1 LLLGLLWLPDEEKVK
16 GLESFYRPTR
26 VELSLDA
33 LRHNLQA
40 FRNALPEGC
49 KLLASVK
56 ANAYGHG
63 AVEVAREAERF
74 GVDYFGVAFLDEALQ
89 LRKAGIQTPIL
100 VLGFVAA
107 DALSVARDHNVTIS
121 LFREDV
127 LEAAAKLPAD
137 SSGRKLK
144 VHIKIDSGMGR
155 LGVIGKDAAVSF
167 IEKAL
172 QVPQLEVEGM
182 FTHYARADEAD
193 KDYTKLQY
201 DRFREVA
208 EYVEQQSWPIP
219 IIHAANSAAGIDT
232 PHFAGGML
240 RLGISMYGLMPS
252 DEVNQQRI
260 ELEPVMTLK
269 TEVVMAKTAPA
280 GWGISYGTRYVTEG
294 EERIGTLP
302 IGYADGFSR
311 MLSGKA
317 HALVRGVKVPV
328 LGTICMDQ
336 CMIALDPAVSQA
348 APLPVEQG
356 EEVVLIGRQ
365 GNAVIT
371 VGEVAQQLGTI
382 NYELICMLA
391 VRLPRVYVSGRQIM
405 AIYNPLLQT

>member
-1 LLLGLLWLPDEEKVK
+1 M
-16 GLESFYRPTR
+16 
-26 VELSLDA
+26 
-33 LRHNLQA
+33 
-40 FRNALPEGC
+40 
-49 KLLASVK
+49 ASVK

-127 LEAAAKLPAD
+127 LEAAAMLPAD

-155 LGVIGKDAAVSF
+155 LGVIGKAAAVSF
-167 IEKAL
+167 IERAL

-193 KDYTKLQY
+193 KEYTKLQY

-208 EYVEQQSWPIP
+208 EYVEQQGLPIP

-240 RLGISMYGLMPS
+240 RLGISMYGLLPS
-252 DEVNQQRI
+252 DEVNKQRI
-260 ELEPVMTLK
+260 ELEPVMSLK

-280 GWGISYGTRYVTEG
+280 GWGISYGTRYVTKG

-348 APLPVEQG
+348 VPLPVGQG

-365 GNAVIT
+365 GDAVIT
-371 VGEVAQQLGTI
+371 VEEVAQQLGTI
-382 NYELICMLA
+382 NYEVICMLA
-391 VRLPRVYVSGRQIM
+391 VRLPRVYVRGRQIM
-405 AIYNPLLQT
+405 AIYNPLLQA

>member
-1 LLLGLLWLPDEEKVK
+1 MNGLD
-16 GLESFYRPTR
+16 SFYRPTR

-40 FRNALPEGC
+40 FRNAIPQGC
-49 KLLASVK
+49 RLMASVK

-74 GVDYFGVAFLDEALQ
+74 GVDYLGVAFLDEALQ

-107 DALSVARDHNVTIS
+107 DALSVAREHNITIS
-121 LFREDV
+121 LFRDDII
-127 LEAAAKLPAD
+127 EAAAKLPAD
-137 SSGRKLK
+137 VNERRLK

-193 KDYTKLQY
+193 KNYTMLQY

-208 EYVEQQSWPIP
+208 EYVEQKGLPIP

-240 RLGISMYGLMPS
+240 RLGISMYGLFPS
-252 DEVNQQRI
+252 EEVNQQRI

-269 TEVVMAKTAPA
+269 TEVVMVKTAPA
-280 GWGISYGTRYVTEG
+280 GWGISYGTRYVTKG

-311 MLSGKA
+311 MLTGKA
-317 HALVRGVKVPV
+317 HGLVRGVKVPV
-328 LGTICMDQ
+328 RGTICMDQ
-336 CMIALDPAVSQA
+336 CMIALDPAVSDTA
-348 APLPVEQG
+348 SLPVEPG

-371 VGEVAQQLGTI
+371 VEEVAQQLGTL
-382 NYELICMLA
+382 NYEVICMLA
-391 VRLPRVYVSGRQIM
+391 ARVPRIYVSGGRII
-405 AIYNPLLQT
+405 AINNPLA

>member
-1 LLLGLLWLPDEEKVK
+1 MNGLD
-16 GLESFYRPTR
+16 SFYRPTR

-40 FRNALPEGC
+40 FRNAIPQGC
-49 KLLASVK
+49 RLMASVK

-74 GVDYFGVAFLDEALQ
+74 GVDYLGVAFLDEALQ

-107 DALSVARDHNVTIS
+107 DALSVAREHNITIS
-121 LFREDV
+121 LFRDDII
-127 LEAAAKLPAD
+127 EAAAKLPAD
-137 SSGRKLK
+137 VNERRLK

-172 QVPQLEVEGM
+172 QIPQLEVEGM

-193 KDYTKLQY
+193 KNYTMLQY

-208 EYVEQQSWPIP
+208 EYVEQKGLPIP

-240 RLGISMYGLMPS
+240 RLGISMYGLFPS
-252 DEVNQQRI
+252 EEVNQQRI

-269 TEVVMAKTAPA
+269 TEVVMVKTAPA
-280 GWGISYGTRYVTEG
+280 GWGISYGTRYVTKG

-311 MLSGKA
+311 MLTGKA
-317 HALVRGVKVPV
+317 HGLVRGVKVPV
-328 LGTICMDQ
+328 RGTICMDQ
-336 CMIALDPAVSQA
+336 CMIALDPAVSDTA
-348 APLPVEQG
+348 SLPVEPG

-371 VGEVAQQLGTI
+371 VEEVAQQLGTL
-382 NYELICMLA
+382 NYEVICMLA
-391 VRLPRVYVSGRQIM
+391 ARVPRIYVSGGRII
-405 AIYNPLLQT
+405 AINNPLA

>member
-1 LLLGLLWLPDEEKVK
+1 MNGLD
-16 GLESFYRPTR
+16 SFYRPTR

-40 FRNALPEGC
+40 FRNAIPQGC
-49 KLLASVK
+49 RLMASVK

-74 GVDYFGVAFLDEALQ
+74 GVDYLGVAFLDEALQ

-107 DALSVARDHNVTIS
+107 DALSVAREHNITIS
-121 LFREDV
+121 LFRDDII
-127 LEAAAKLPAD
+127 EAAAQLPAD
-137 SSGRKLK
+137 VSGRKLK

-172 QVPQLEVEGM
+172 QIPQLEVEGM

-193 KDYTKLQY
+193 KNYTMLQY

-208 EYVEQQSWPIP
+208 EYVEQKGLPIP

-240 RLGISMYGLMPS
+240 RLGISMYGLFPS
-252 DEVNQQRI
+252 EEVNQQRI

-269 TEVVMAKTAPA
+269 TEVVMVKTAPA
-280 GWGISYGTRYVTEG
+280 GWGISYGTRYVTKG

-311 MLSGKA
+311 MLTGKA
-317 HALVRGVKVPV
+317 HGLVRGVKVPV
-328 LGTICMDQ
+328 RGTICMDQ
-336 CMIALDPAVSQA
+336 CMIALDPAVSDTA
-348 APLPVEQG
+348 SLPVEPG

-371 VGEVAQQLGTI
+371 VEEVAQQLGTL
-382 NYELICMLA
+382 NYEVICMLA
-391 VRLPRVYVSGRQIM
+391 ARVPRIYVSGGRII
-405 AIYNPLLQT
+405 AINNPLA

>member
-1 LLLGLLWLPDEEKVK
+1 M
-16 GLESFYRPTR
+16 ESFYRPTR

-40 FRNALPEGC
+40 FRRVIPQDC
-49 KLLASVK
+49 KLMASVK

-63 AVEVAREAERF
+63 AVEIAREAERF
-74 GVDYFGVAFLDEALQ
+74 GVDYLGVAFLDEALQ

-107 DALSVARDHNVTIS
+107 DALTIARDNNITIS
-121 LFREDV
+121 LFRDDIM
-127 LEAAAKLPAD
+127 EAAAKL
-137 SSGRKLK
+137 SMESGARKLK

-155 LGVIGKDAAVSF
+155 LGVIGQEAAITF

-172 QVPQLEVEGM
+172 NVPQLEVEGM

-193 KDYTKLQY
+193 KSYTKLQY
-201 DRFREVA
+201 DRFNAVA
-208 EYVEQQSWPIP
+208 AYVEQQGLNIP

-232 PHFAGGML
+232 PEWAGGML
-240 RLGISMYGLMPS
+240 RLGVSMYGLYPS
-252 DEVNQQRI
+252 KEVNQQRI

-269 TEVVMAKTAPA
+269 TEVVMVKTTPE
-280 GWGISYGTRYVTEG
+280 GWGISYGTRYVTQG

-311 MLSGKA
+311 MLTGKA
-317 HALVRGVKVPV
+317 NGLVRGVKVPIR
-328 LGTICMDQ
+328 GTICMDQ
-336 CMIALDPAVSQA
+336 CMIALDAAVSSSDSQ
-348 APLPVEQG
+348 PVETG

-365 GNAVIT
+365 GESVIT
-371 VGEVAQQLGTI
+371 VEEVADQLGTI
-382 NYELICMLA
+382 NYEVTCLLSA
-391 VRLPRVYVSGRQIM
+391 RVPRVYVSGDQIV
-405 AIYNPLLQT
+405 AIHNPLT